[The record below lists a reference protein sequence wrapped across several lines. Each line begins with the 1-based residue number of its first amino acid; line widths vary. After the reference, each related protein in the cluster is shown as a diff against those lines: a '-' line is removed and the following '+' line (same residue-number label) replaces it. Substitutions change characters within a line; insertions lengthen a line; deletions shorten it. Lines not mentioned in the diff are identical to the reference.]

1 LVVVF
6 QSGSSVTVIELAPLV
21 RAKVGDMVR
30 LTSGANSIT
39 VTLDPDWNTTTN
51 QVTLSGSSGSAG
63 SANLNVGGH
72 FSLPSTQASGSYTG
86 SFSVTAAYN

>member
-21 RAKVGDMVR
+21 NLTMSPTFA

-51 QVTLSGSSGSAG
+51 QVTLSGSSGSPG